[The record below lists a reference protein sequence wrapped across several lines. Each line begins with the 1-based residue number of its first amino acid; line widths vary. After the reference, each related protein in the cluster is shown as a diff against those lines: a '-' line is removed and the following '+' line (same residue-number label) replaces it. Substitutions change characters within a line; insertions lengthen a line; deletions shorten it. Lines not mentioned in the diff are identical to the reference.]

1 VYTDPK
7 RHEHKGKSIMR
18 LEEAR
23 HMYPNSLASKLY
35 KDADITIKYL
45 VIGELRY
52 SVVIKNNDIYSMK
65 NKEVTRIDRLEDS
78 EDRLFE
84 MPIYSIDYITIGGQ
98 MVAIDFNRVQKL
110 SNLGIQE
117 YLKPEEVIE
126 NIYRSIY

>member
-1 VYTDPK
+1 
-7 RHEHKGKSIMR
+7 
-18 LEEAR
+18 
-23 HMYPNSLASKLY
+23 MYPNSLASKLY

-78 EDRLFE
+78 EDRLFG

-126 NIYRSIY
+126 NIYWSIY